1 MITRSTETKGPRKQ
15 LVCSALAAL
24 LTICC
29 LSSTVAGE
37 AITDFSLIDH
47 QGRFFQLSRHS
58 DQNAVVIATLSENK
72 RDLSRFA
79 KDLSSLAEQ
88 FKDNDIEFFFMDS
101 SGAHDKALLS
111 DIAIEAKLSVPI
123 LIDDTQLIAEA
134 LGITRSLETII
145 INPKS
150 KELVFRGALNDRF
163 VLGSKARKAKVHY
176 AGDTLSQMLAGA
188 EPLTDE
194 MESKGEPIN
203 FSDKASRVA
212 ALTYENDIAPILKQR
227 CVSCHVEGGIAP
239 FAMSNHQMIKGWSPM
254 IREVLMTKRMPPG
267 QIDKEY
273 SNEFHSVN
281 QISVEETQKLVHW
294 IEEGAV
300 HSGARD
306 PLAELSITPKKWA
319 YGEPDM
325 IVKIP
330 PQQIPAT
337 GVQDY
342 RNLVV
347 PLDLEEDVW
356 VKAVEF
362 VAGDT
367 TVLHHI
373 IAWASA
379 PQGRG
384 GGAFGL
390 LNQGIGLGAYAPG
403 NPINTYPE
411 GSGFPLEVGSGL
423 RLQMHYTTSGKEATD
438 ASEIGIYLWDEE
450 PEKRVLGGSAADLD
464 ISIAPF
470 EADHEMVASKKFRK
484 DAYLT
489 MVGPHMHYR
498 GTDANFKLIYPDGV
512 TEEILNVPNYQFN
525 WQKTYDFKEPKFVPA
540 GTEMVFRAT
549 FDNSEMNPS
558 NPDPSDEISWGEQS
572 WQEMFFGFFRYIDAE
587 NGD

>member
-1 MITRSTETKGPRKQ
+1 MLIDSVKEGRTQKK
-15 LVCSALAAL
+15 LVCMVLSSLIAA
-24 LTICC
+24 CC
-29 LSSTVAGE
+29 LNLSVAGE

-47 QGRFFQLSRHS
+47 EGRFFQLSRKAN
-58 DQNAVVIATLSENK
+58 QNAIVIVTLSENK
-72 RDLSRFA
+72 RDLSRLSKEVENLA
-79 KDLSSLAEQ
+79 KQ
-88 FKDNDIEFFFMDS
+88 FTGNGIQFYFMDS
-101 SGAHDKALLS
+101 SGSHDKALLS
-111 DIAIEAKLSVPI
+111 DIASAAKIPFPI

-134 LGITRSLETII
+134 LGITRGLEAVIL
-145 INPKS
+145 NPKS

-163 VLGSKARKAKVHY
+163 ALGSKARKASVHY
-176 AGDTLSQMLAGA
+176 AGSA
-188 EPLTDE
+188 LTQILEGSDRLTVATE
-194 MESKGEPIN
+194 TKGELIN
-203 FSDKASRVA
+203 FNDKTLRVA
-212 ALTYENDIAPILKQR
+212 ALSYENDIAPILEQR

-239 FAMSNHQMIKGWSPM
+239 FAMSSHQMIQGWSPM

-294 IEEGAV
+294 IEGGAQ
-300 HSGARD
+300 HSGTRD
-306 PLAELSITPKKWA
+306 PLAEFNITRKKWA

-403 NPINTYPE
+403 NSINTYPE

-438 ASEIGIYLWDEE
+438 ASEIGIYFWDEE

-470 EADHEMVASKKFRK
+470 EANHEMVASKKFRQ

-498 GTDANFKLIYPDGV
+498 GTDANFKLVYPDGN

-525 WQKTYDFKEPKFVPA
+525 WQKTYDFKEPKFIPA

-549 FDNSEMNPS
+549 FDNSDMNPS

-572 WQEMFFGFFRYIDAE
+572 WQEMFFGFFRYIDAD

>member
-1 MITRSTETKGPRKQ
+1 
-15 LVCSALAAL
+15 
-24 LTICC
+24 
-29 LSSTVAGE
+29 
-37 AITDFSLIDH
+37 
-47 QGRFFQLSRHS
+47 
-58 DQNAVVIATLSENK
+58 
-72 RDLSRFA
+72 
-79 KDLSSLAEQ
+79 
-88 FKDNDIEFFFMDS
+88 
-101 SGAHDKALLS
+101 
-111 DIAIEAKLSVPI
+111 
-123 LIDDTQLIAEA
+123 
-134 LGITRSLETII
+134 
-145 INPKS
+145 
-150 KELVFRGALNDRF
+150 NDRF
-163 VLGSKARKAKVHY
+163 SLGSKGRKASEHY
-176 AGDTLSQMLAGA
+176 AGSALTRILEGS
-188 EPLTDE
+188 EPLSDAP
-194 MESKGEPIN
+194 ESKGELIDFN
-203 FSDKASRVA
+203 DKVSRVA
-212 ALTYENDIAPILKQR
+212 SVSYETDIAPILEKR
-227 CVSCHVEGGIAP
+227 CVSCHVTGGIAP
-239 FAMSNHQMIKGWSPM
+239 FAMSNHQMVKGWSPM
-254 IREVLMTKRMPPG
+254 IREVLLTKRMPPG

-294 IEEGAV
+294 IEDGAQHDGV
-300 HSGARD
+300 RD
-306 PLAELSITPKKWA
+306 PLAELNIIRKKWA

-330 PQQIPAT
+330 PQLIPAT

-347 PLDLEEDVW
+347 PLDLDEDVW

-373 IAWASA
+373 IAWANA

-403 NPINTYPE
+403 NSINTYPE

-470 EADHEMVASKKFRK
+470 EANHEMVASKKFRK

-498 GTDANFKLIYPDGV
+498 GTDANFKLVYPDGD

-525 WQKTYDFKEPKFVPA
+525 WQKTYDFKEPKFIPA

-572 WQEMFFGFFRYIDAE
+572 WQEMFFGFFRYIDAD

>member
-1 MITRSTETKGPRKQ
+1 MIKDSAKARRNVKK
-15 LVCSALAAL
+15 LVCAVLVSLF
-24 LTICC
+24 TTYCINV
-29 LSSTVAGE
+29 SVAGE

-47 QGRFFQLSRHS
+47 EGRFFQLSRHA
-58 DQNAVVIATLSENK
+58 DQNAVVLVTLSENK

-79 KDLSSLAEQ
+79 KDLGSLAEQ
-88 FKDNDIEFFFMDS
+88 FSENGIKFFFMDS

-111 DIAIEAKLSVPI
+111 DLASDTKIPFPI

-134 LGITRSLETII
+134 LGVTRGLETVILS
-145 INPKS
+145 PKS

-163 VLGSKARKAKVHY
+163 SLGSKARKASVHY
-176 AGDTLSQMLAGA
+176 AGSALSRILEGS
-188 EPLTDE
+188 EPLSDSV
-194 MESKGEPIN
+194 ESKGELISFN
-203 FSDKASRVA
+203 DKALRVA
-212 ALTYENDIAPILKQR
+212 ALSYENDIAPILEQR
-227 CVSCHVEGGIAP
+227 CISCHVEGGIAP

-294 IEEGAV
+294 IEDGARY
-300 HSGARD
+300 SGARD
-306 PLAELSITPKKWA
+306 PLAELNITRKKWA

-403 NPINTYPE
+403 NSINTYPE
-411 GSGFPLEVGSGL
+411 GSGFPLKVGSGL

-470 EADHEMVASKKFRK
+470 EANHEMVASKKFRK

-498 GTDANFKLIYPDGV
+498 GTDANFKLVYPDGD

-525 WQKTYDFKEPKFVPA
+525 WQKTYDFKEPKFIPA

-572 WQEMFFGFFRYIDAE
+572 WQEMFFGFFRYIDAD